1 MSFFFFVFW
10 LPFLTQLIL
19 IYIICLVFSSFP
31 MCSTTD
37 AAWICIRT
45 LTWPPTLPRPLPT
58 TTPCRSPT
66 PPWPSHSTNWWKPAL
81 SPSASA
87 QLLLL
92 PLPLLSTNPP
102 SLIYKLPSLI
112 ENLSLQNC
120 GRRHTTAIRKRKEI
134 NSLLIKDLEEKSL
147 GIEYYYGELFK
158 CGTSIQNFGNQGLL
172 LTCMMTLH
180 SSASH
185 INVADLIKGRSR
197 CCCLFQE

>member
-1 MSFFFFVFW
+1 MSFFVFW

-102 SLIYKLPSLI
+102 SLIYKLPSQT

-120 GRRHTTAIRKRKEI
+120 GLRHTTAIRKQRGI
-134 NSLLIKDLEEKSL
+134 NSLLIKEPEEKSFL
-147 GIEYYYGELFK
+147 DVVLYGEFFILW
-158 CGTSIQNFGNQGLL
+158 NFIIKLLKSMAPSDLHGNF
-172 LTCMMTLH
+172 TFVCF
-180 SSASH
+180 SSH
-185 INVADLIKGRSR
+185 YSR
-197 CCCLFQE
+197 YNRNHQEGCWSFQE